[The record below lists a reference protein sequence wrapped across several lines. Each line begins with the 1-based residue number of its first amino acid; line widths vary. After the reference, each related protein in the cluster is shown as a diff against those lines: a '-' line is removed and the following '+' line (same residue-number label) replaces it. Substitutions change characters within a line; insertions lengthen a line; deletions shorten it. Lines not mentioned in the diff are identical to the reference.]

1 MTKLKHA
8 SFECLTSRETGR
20 EKREENEWS
29 KKNVLEMGMGEDEEG
44 TQLLGRLTSNLLG

>member
-1 MTKLKHA
+1 MNDK
-8 SFECLTSRETGR
+8 
-20 EKREENEWS
+20 